1 MSTPLHRIEKL
12 LSFIPAKD
20 IPFATSFIE
29 RRDFEALRDLV
40 KSDIRILKRERK
52 KELEN
57 QIEQLMKLKSEIES
71 YLILLGDIGS
81 DSEDF
86 WGESKSYYD

>member
-1 MSTPLHRIEKL
+1 MSTPLHRIKKL

-52 KELEN
+52 EKLE
-57 QIEQLMKLKSEIES
+57 QEQEVIDITPEIPFE
-71 YLILLGDIGS
+71 
-81 DSEDF
+81 EDTQ
-86 WGESKSYYD
+86 K